1 MTLTP
6 KGVRVMISMP
16 THRDLPP
23 MTVVSLMETG
33 NALIRQKVPYTLE
46 MQIGNS
52 LVHLARTKS
61 AHNFL
66 KDDWTHFFCVDSD
79 ITWNSDDFLRL
90 CMLATH
96 PKMDV
101 CAVTYPYKKDPLTF
115 HMNVEDRDDVITSNE
130 YGLIPAKSAGLGFT
144 IVKRKV
150 IEALAEKAQRINF
163 KLDGYEDVASIFRSD
178 IFEGGPRGE
187 DIAFFDDI
195 RELGFNVWVDPTI
208 TLGHIGSKEYKG
220 ALADHLEKQEKAAK
234 AA

>member
-1 MTLTP
+1 MTLTL

-16 THRDLPP
+16 THRDIPP

-33 NALIRQKVPYTLE
+33 NELIKQKVPYTLE

-66 KDDWTHFFCVDSD
+66 KDDWTHLFCVDSD
-79 ITWNSDDFLRL
+79 IVWNSDDFQKL

-96 PKMDV
+96 PDMDV

-115 HMNVEDRDDVITSNE
+115 HLNVEDKDEVISSNE
-130 YGLIPAKSAGLGFT
+130 FGLIPAQSAGLGFT

-150 IEALAEKAQRINF
+150 IEALAARAQRIDF
-163 KLDGYEDVASIFRSD
+163 KEAGYENVAAIFRSD
-178 IFEGGPRGE
+178 IKDGTPRGE
-187 DIAFFDDI
+187 DIAFFDDV
-195 RELGFNVWVDPTI
+195 RELGFKVWVDPTV

-220 ALADHLEKQEKAAK
+220 ALADHLEKQEKAAQ

>member
-1 MTLTP
+1 MTLTL

-16 THRDLPP
+16 THRDIPA

-33 NALIRQKVPYTLE
+33 NALIKQKVPYSLE

-52 LVHLARTKS
+52 LVHLARNKS
-61 AHNFL
+61 AHNLL
-66 KDDWTHFFCVDSD
+66 KDDWTHYFFVDSD
-79 ITWNSDDFLRL
+79 MAWKSEDFLKL

-96 PKMDV
+96 PEIDV
-101 CAVTYPYKKDPLTF
+101 CAVTYPYKRDPLTF
-115 HMNVEDRDDVITSNE
+115 HMNVEDRTATIKSNE

-144 IVKRKV
+144 IVKRRV

-163 KLDGYEDVASIFRSD
+163 DEDDYKNVAAIFRTDILDGV
-178 IFEGGPRGE
+178 PRGE

-195 RELGFNVWVDPTI
+195 RELGFKVWVDPNVA
-208 TLGHIGSKEYKG
+208 LGHIGTKEYRG
-220 ALADHLEKQEKAAK
+220 ALADHLQKEEKAAQ